1 MEHPKISELLNDL
14 IVSGSVTRK
23 WIKVIFNKVSDFWD
37 EYSVNKNVRFKT
49 PMLKSDLWDYSY
61 TYITVKGTTDL
72 LVDAA
77 NENAKV

>member
-1 MEHPKISELLNDL
+1 M
-14 IVSGSVTRK
+14 
-23 WIKVIFNKVSDFWD
+23 
-37 EYSVNKNVRFKT
+37 NKNVRFKT

-77 NENAKV
+77 NENDKVYTDVTQHIDKKYRRC